1 MKFKEWQKEISL
13 LGMDQKAEIYSG
25 LKALNAWATFREEF
39 GWTGIFM
46 LGVMIQA
53 DMASEGVKHEKE
65 SSG

>member
-1 MKFKEWQKEISL
+1 
-13 LGMDQKAEIYSG
+13 MDQKAEIYSG